1 MTAAVQNTL
10 TTNTFDFWRSRT
22 NELAYAM
29 TNLAVTVNSNTA
41 VGNAAIT
48 GKFTANSLSVSNGTT
63 SVAIPA
69 PSSAAIN
76 NNNYYLNANGTW
88 SYIPTNNGAATIVSA
103 GPYIVDS
110 FPMSSWNSAEYLL
123 SVRDNGANSLVTT
136 KILITHD
143 TSTAYTSEY
152 GTITTN
158 SSIGVFSA
166 NSNTSHV
173 ILNFVPSVSSAN
185 VKFARTLV

>member
-1 MTAAVQNTL
+1 MTAAVQNTI
-10 TTNTFDFWRSRT
+10 TTNTFDFWRNRT
-22 NELAYAM
+22 NELAFAM
-29 TNLAVTVNSNTA
+29 STLVVTVNSNTA

-48 GKFTANSLSVSNGTT
+48 GSFTANSLNVSNGTT

-76 NNNYYLNANGTW
+76 NNNYYLNANGNW
-88 SYIPTNNGAATIVSA
+88 SYVPTNNGALTVVSA

-110 FPMSSWNSAEYLL
+110 FPMTSWNSAEYLL
-123 SVRDNGANSLVTT
+123 NAKDNSGNYVTT
-136 KILITHD
+136 KLLVTHD
-143 TSTAYTSEY
+143 GINGYSTEY
-152 GTITTN
+152 GTIITN
-158 SSIGVFSA
+158 NPLGVFSA

>member
-1 MTAAVQNTL
+1 MTAAVQNTI
-10 TTNTFDFWRSRT
+10 TTNTFDFWRNRT
-22 NELAYAM
+22 NELAFAM
-29 TNLAVTVNSNTA
+29 STLVVTVNSNTA

-48 GKFTANSLSVSNGTT
+48 GSFTANSLNVSNGTT
-63 SVAIPA
+63 SIAIPA

-76 NNNYYLNANGTW
+76 NNNYYLNANGNW
-88 SYIPTNNGAATIVSA
+88 SYVPTNNGALTVVSA

-110 FPMSSWNSAEYLL
+110 FPMTSWNSAEYLL
-123 SVRDNGANSLVTT
+123 NAKDNSGNYVTT
-136 KILITHD
+136 KLLVTHD
-143 TSTAYTSEY
+143 GINGYSTEY
-152 GTITTN
+152 GTIITN
-158 SSIGVFSA
+158 NPLGVFSA

>member
-1 MTAAVQNTL
+1 MTAAVQNTT
-10 TTNTFDFWRSRT
+10 TTNTFDFWRNRT
-22 NELAYAM
+22 NELAFAM
-29 TNLAVTVNSNTA
+29 STLAVTVNSNTA

-48 GKFTANSLSVSNGTT
+48 GSFTANSLNVSNGTT

-76 NNNYYLNANGTW
+76 NNNYYLNANGNW
-88 SYIPTNNGAATIVSA
+88 SYVPTNNGALTVVSA

-110 FPMSSWNSAEYLL
+110 FPMASWNSAEYLL
-123 SVRDNGANSLVTT
+123 NAKDNSGNYVTT
-136 KILITHD
+136 KLLVTHD
-143 TSTAYTSEY
+143 GVNGYSTEY
-152 GTITTN
+152 GTIITN
-158 SSIGVFSA
+158 NPLGVFSA

>member
-1 MTAAVQNTL
+1 MTAAVQNTI
-10 TTNTFDFWRSRT
+10 TTNTFDFWRNRT

-29 TNLAVTVNSNTA
+29 STLAVTVNSNTA

-48 GKFTANSLSVSNGTT
+48 GSFTANSLYVSNGTT

-76 NNNYYLNANGTW
+76 NNNYYLNANGNW
-88 SYIPTNNGAATIVSA
+88 SYVPSNNGALTVVSA

-110 FPMSSWNSAEYLL
+110 FPMASWNSAEYLL
-123 SVRDNGANSLVTT
+123 NAKDNSGNYVTT
-136 KILITHD
+136 KLLVTHD
-143 TSTAYTSEY
+143 GVNGYSTEY
-152 GTITTN
+152 GTILVNN
-158 SSIGVFSA
+158 SLGAFSA
-166 NSNTSHV
+166 NSNTTHV
-173 ILNFVPSVSSAN
+173 ILNFVPAVASAN